1 MSHFSRDNMQRFF
14 APWEQLQQE
23 ILAFEDDKSEEA
35 REKME
40 RALQNYYDLLNY
52 GEVEEN
58 EESLLFPL
66 NGKERLAFIEKHMPG
81 RYSFIQLDALY
92 DESRKKAARL
102 SVTYRNA

>member
-14 APWEQLQQE
+14 GTWEQLQQE
-23 ILAFEDDKSEEA
+23 IPALEDEKGEEA
-35 REKME
+35 RKKMKS
-40 RALQNYYDLLNY
+40 ALQNYYDLLKY

-102 SVTYRNA
+102 SVTYPKA